1 MTLCRWP
8 PVEIDSRCSQEILFM
23 YDRGITTV
31 KIFGKDYPIAS
42 DQNPEYV
49 RRLADFVD
57 RRMNEIADGGESLS
71 SARVAILACL
81 NIADDL
87 MRTRNDK
94 DQFIRLMQGRI
105 DKAARMVEEKIS
117 GLQQGVA

>member
-1 MTLCRWP
+1 
-8 PVEIDSRCSQEILFM
+8 M

-57 RRMNEIADGGESLS
+57 RKMNEIADGGESFS
-71 SARVAILACL
+71 TARVAILACL

-105 DKAARMVEEKIS
+105 DKAAKMVEEKIS
-117 GLQQGVA
+117 VLQEGVA